1 MIYSISLVGRL
12 YYFSKERVN
21 MRKKMLMAGAVVLTG
36 VALVAAAGCGSS
48 TPQAQNPPKTPASS
62 PGSGGSNTFS
72 QQIDALK
79 KTAMTVTETQN
90 GKITGK
96 WTQGSDGSWRWD
108 AEDGSSN
115 SVIIFNASQNKT
127 WTIDG
132 NTATESTLPAT
143 AYEGFNPA
151 MMLAVFAY
159 VPGTG
164 SGDTREYSAN
174 GSKLTV
180 ELKGPNGLPSK
191 ATSVDASNTTVWTF
205 DYSSVPSSTFDLPS
219 GMTVQTVPG
228 LSGGGTDT
236 IPGGGSAP

>member
-1 MIYSISLVGRL
+1 
-12 YYFSKERVN
+12 
-21 MRKKMLMAGAVVLTG
+21 MAAAVVLTG
-36 VALVAAAGCGSS
+36 VAMIMAAGCGSS
-48 TPQAQNPPKTPASS
+48 TPQAQNQPKAPASS
-62 PGSGGSNTFS
+62 PGSGGSNAFS

-79 KTAMTVTETQN
+79 KTAMTVTETEN
-90 GKITGK
+90 GKKTGK

-108 AEDGSSN
+108 AESGSSN
-115 SVIIFNASQNKT
+115 SVIIYNASQKKT

-132 NTATESTLPAT
+132 NTATELTVPAT

-164 SGDTREYSAN
+164 SGDTREYDAN

-191 ATSVDASNTTVWTF
+191 ATSVNASNTTVWVF
-205 DYSSVPSSTFDLPS
+205 DYTSVPSSAFDLPS
-219 GMTVQTVPG
+219 GVTVQTVPG
-228 LSGGGTDT
+228 LGGGASSTST
-236 IPGGGSAP
+236 IPGGGSVPQIPGQ